1 MHEIENLNTLVQK
14 IPHYKQIMT
23 QINWKTTQR
32 IIDFDFLH
40 KIIIEIKKIFI
51 VVSIDFFAHFSF
63 DGPGGC

>member
-1 MHEIENLNTLVQK
+1 
-14 IPHYKQIMT
+14 MT
-23 QINWKTTQR
+23 QINWKTTLR